1 LGEADEGGAAMTTA
15 AAGAL
20 QRLVDAFADSGS
32 EHSVAQVA
40 ANPADDAVADLLPS
54 AVRPRVAGGV
64 EDRLNLSLDH
74 GSPSGVEEVVD
85 SGMDLVDSQ
94 ADLLREDAD
103 AVVTEDDASL
113 TAATAT
119 TTTTTSRSVTGA
131 GLQRPGSLDLYRLL
145 QPGGEAPLGDQVKWV
160 LSEGLSRAEMKLRPP
175 SLGGVDVKI
184 TQEGDKTSVIF
195 VSPHPIVREV
205 LEAAMPR
212 LRDALAQDGVSLAH
226 LSVSDQGAQGGD
238 TSPGRDGAS
247 SNGLSQQ
254 ADGDDAET
262 IGEPL
267 LINTTVSA
275 LSKRHDYYI

>member
-1 LGEADEGGAAMTTA
+1 MTTA

-32 EHSVAQVA
+32 EHFVAQVA
-40 ANPADDAVADLLPS
+40 ANPADDAVSDSLPS
-54 AVRPRVAGGV
+54 AVRPWGAGGV
-64 EDRLNLSLDH
+64 EDRLNLSLDR
-74 GSPSGVEEVVD
+74 GSPSGIEEVVD

-103 AVVTEDDASL
+103 AAVTEDDASL

-119 TTTTTSRSVTGA
+119 TTTSRSVTGA
-131 GLQRPGSLDLYRLL
+131 GLQRPGALDLYRLL

-160 LSEGLSRAEMKLRPP
+160 LREGLSRAEMKLRPP